1 MFIITVNHIF
11 PTAPI
16 KFISRNVCS
25 SFIFWTKVGKKKK
38 KKDTEDNDLLYKEH
52 MRWGK
57 FLKGSKCPLE
67 QAVYNCSFY

>member
-25 SFIFWTKVGKKKK
+25 SFIFWTKVEKKE
-38 KKDTEDNDLLYKEH
+38 TEDKDLLYKEH

-67 QAVYNCSFY
+67 